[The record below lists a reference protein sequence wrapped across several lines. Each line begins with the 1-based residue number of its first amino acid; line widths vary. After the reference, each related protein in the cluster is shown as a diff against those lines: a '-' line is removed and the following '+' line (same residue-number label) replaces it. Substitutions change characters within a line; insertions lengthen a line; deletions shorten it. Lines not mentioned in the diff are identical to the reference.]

1 MFAIL
6 MKDVDGRRYDRY
18 FREFMNAEKTMMQEV
33 KDVTDHYGCAEHTS
47 IDEMNTSKGIYE
59 REEKITD
66 NEGYK
71 YHCINSSNHWMSI
84 RSRFGGFEES
94 SIITLL
100 KAAQSVMSEY
110 IMIKIIVDEDDKG
123 VLFIVDQLSGSIN
136 DFKSFFA
143 RGMTNLQCAIKD
155 FSNLL

>member
-1 MFAIL
+1 MNNNGLISLVSKNTDKNDMVSTDEIFDYL
-6 MKDVDGRRYDRY
+6 QEEGYRPQKTDDNQ
-18 FREFMNAEKTMMQEV
+18 FLTFM
-33 KDVTDHYGCAEHTS
+33 
-47 IDEMNTSKGIYE
+47 
-59 REEKITD
+59 

>member
-1 MFAIL
+1 MNNNGLISLVSKNTDKNDMVSTDEIFDYLQEEGYRPQKTDDNQIL
-6 MKDVDGRRYDRY
+6 T
-18 FREFMNAEKTMMQEV
+18 FM
-33 KDVTDHYGCAEHTS
+33 
-47 IDEMNTSKGIYE
+47 
-59 REEKITD
+59 

-143 RGMTNLQCAIKD
+143 RGMTNLQCAIRD